1 MPGREKVK
9 ASPLDTLSH
18 SSYHRAKVLDSLQGN
33 ASAPYFLWGGAVVY
47 NQGVSMKVVFLS
59 DLPGVGQAGQV
70 KDVAEGF
77 ARNYLIPRGL
87 ALPATADVVQNWE
100 EKKKG
105 QVRRQAKEREGLVAL
120 GQRLDALELKL
131 KAKAGSGQKLYGSI
145 TSADIAAELSGVGI
159 DLDRR
164 QIELAAPIK
173 ELGQHVVVV
182 RLAPGISAQLRVN
195 VEAI

>member
-1 MPGREKVK
+1 
-9 ASPLDTLSH
+9 
-18 SSYHRAKVLDSLQGN
+18 
-33 ASAPYFLWGGAVVY
+33 
-47 NQGVSMKVVFLS
+47 MKVVFLS